1 MPGGVGWPYPQ
12 GPIMTEQKTNRGD
25 RAEDNAAPPQDARH
39 ATEHSHPNLSE
50 ERGED
55 PAAGTIDSPVA
66 PGEAQAGDLSEAG
79 ANLGGPVDVFPL
91 RGRARKER
99 PAG

>member
-1 MPGGVGWPYPQ
+1 MG
-12 GPIMTEQKTNRGD
+12 MSDKRSDSDARG
-25 RAEDNAAPPQDARH
+25 AEPPQDARH
-39 ATEHSHPNLSE
+39 ATDHSHPALGA

-55 PAAGTIDSPVA
+55 PAAGTVDSPVA
-66 PGEAQAGDLSEAG
+66 PGEAQAGDLSEMG